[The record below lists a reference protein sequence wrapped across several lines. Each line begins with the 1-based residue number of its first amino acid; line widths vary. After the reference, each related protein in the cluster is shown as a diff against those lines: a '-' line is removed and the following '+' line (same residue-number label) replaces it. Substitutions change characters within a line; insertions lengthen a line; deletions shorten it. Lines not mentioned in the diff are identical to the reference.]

1 MSAILSRYNVRLN
14 AFFDTDKE
22 AIEFAKDKVRKMF
35 CFRIIKFFSLYGLLS
50 FMLVE
55 VCL

>member
-14 AFFDTDKE
+14 AFFDSDEE

-35 CFRIIKFFSLYGLLS
+35 CFRINIF
-50 FMLVE
+50 
-55 VCL
+55 